1 MCKQVRQKGRK
12 EEPEAERQRERV
24 YLQGRGGGTPKSA
37 KSGSEERAEE
47 EGKGWGCSY
56 LIHDYKIRILTKART
71 TRCNNVLR
79 SCLQRKLPLPKLFW
93 RPSMRQ

>member
-37 KSGSEERAEE
+37 KSGSEEREE
-47 EGKGWGCSY
+47 EGGGEFIFNTWLQSQDPHKG
-56 LIHDYKIRILTKART
+56 KNKQ
-71 TRCNNVLR
+71 V
-79 SCLQRKLPLPKLFW
+79 
-93 RPSMRQ
+93 